1 MRPIDADALLETMEN
16 FFIKAEDE
24 ARYSGIKNA
33 KVTWNDAVYM
43 IKTAPTIEVQPDIV
57 HCSDCKYWH
66 REIYN
71 GIEYFNLSSCDLSH
85 HGDGHNFYCADAKR
99 REE

>member
-1 MRPIDADALLETMEN
+1 MRPIDADALMKKLGIGKDCSVCEQHDTPYCRW
-16 FFIKAEDE
+16 KPDVVDVCE
-24 ARYSGIKNA
+24 AICE
-33 KVTWNDAVYM
+33 
-43 IKTAPTIEVQPDIV
+43 APNIEVQPDIV

-85 HGDGHNFYCADAKR
+85 HGDGNNFYCADAKR